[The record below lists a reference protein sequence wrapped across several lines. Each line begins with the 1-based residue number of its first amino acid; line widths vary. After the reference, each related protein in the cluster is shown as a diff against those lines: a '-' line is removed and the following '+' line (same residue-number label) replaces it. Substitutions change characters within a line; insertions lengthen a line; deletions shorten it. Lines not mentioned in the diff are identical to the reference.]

1 MDTIKKCKFIH
12 IMYNDKF
19 CQGFIDFIE
28 RNFCIEDHVFVVQ
41 KILDDLPPLTG
52 RNVVEIGDLRKYT
65 FGLNDEQVII
75 CHSLFMSG
83 IGGFYNSNRHLL
95 KRSYWFIYGGDL
107 YNAPRNETA
116 DYIRSNFACYITDVD
131 NDINVLTDRYKIESL
146 NYVNSAYTFPVTL
159 DMIKRAQQ
167 KKSQNKDYV
176 TIQINNSSDVST
188 LEILDI
194 LSKFKNEKIKI
205 RTILSYG
212 KLEYKQDIINKG
224 ISIYGDKFSYIDT
237 LLTPEKY
244 AEFCVENDILILN
257 QNRQQGLGNS
267 FLALQFGQKLFI
279 RSEITTYDYLRKN
292 GNIVFDTKLIR
303 GMSFETFKYNSC
315 VDKSVNILNSKKF
328 FTDEFL
334 YIHWK
339 KVFEHTVSPSETQS
353 SKEIEFTNYWIE
365 RSKRLGKYAVYNMT
379 HPISEL
385 PAVDDLQISIYSK
398 AIKNSLHID
407 KVKNALDF
415 GCGSGRFEPL
425 LLQCADNVYACDPTY
440 ELLTYGPN
448 IDNVRYVRIQD
459 YLLPFEDETFDFIF
473 ISLVLG
479 GITDLENL
487 KKTVN
492 ELLRVSKKNASFL
505 VCENTSANKDISHW
519 CYRSADFYKQLFKN
533 VNLEVINEYVDCDE
547 EISVLVGTKIP

>member
-279 RSEITTYDYLRKN
+279 RSEITTYDLS
-292 GNIVFDTKLIR
+292 LI
-303 GMSFETFKYNSC
+303 
-315 VDKSVNILNSKKF
+315 
-328 FTDEFL
+328 
-334 YIHWK
+334 
-339 KVFEHTVSPSETQS
+339 
-353 SKEIEFTNYWIE
+353 
-365 RSKRLGKYAVYNMT
+365 
-379 HPISEL
+379 
-385 PAVDDLQISIYSK
+385 
-398 AIKNSLHID
+398 HI
-407 KVKNALDF
+407 
-415 GCGSGRFEPL
+415 
-425 LLQCADNVYACDPTY
+425 
-440 ELLTYGPN
+440 
-448 IDNVRYVRIQD
+448 
-459 YLLPFEDETFDFIF
+459 
-473 ISLVLG
+473 
-479 GITDLENL
+479 
-487 KKTVN
+487 
-492 ELLRVSKKNASFL
+492 
-505 VCENTSANKDISHW
+505 
-519 CYRSADFYKQLFKN
+519 
-533 VNLEVINEYVDCDE
+533 
-547 EISVLVGTKIP
+547 